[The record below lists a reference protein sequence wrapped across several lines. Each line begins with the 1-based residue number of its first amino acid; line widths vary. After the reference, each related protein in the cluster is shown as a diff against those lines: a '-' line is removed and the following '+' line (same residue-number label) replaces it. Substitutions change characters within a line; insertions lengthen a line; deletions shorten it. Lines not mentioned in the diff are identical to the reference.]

1 MEKKNGIRNDPFYP
15 QIFRL
20 VLPIVIQNL
29 LSAAVSSADVVMLNY
44 VGQSSI
50 SAVSLAAQYANVLFM
65 VFYGL
70 GTGATMLCAQYYGK
84 GDMRAIQAVEGIAL
98 RFSLGIALVFAGF
111 ALTVPEGMMRLFTD
125 DGELIAIGASYL
137 RFMSVSYLCWGITEV
152 YLAVLRSIGRVMI
165 STLLNALAFSANI
178 MLNAV
183 FIFGLFGAP
192 ELGAAG
198 VAIATSLS
206 RLIELAACFAVSFF
220 SRDIKLD
227 FRYLFMKNR
236 LLFSDFV
243 RLSLPALGNDVS
255 WSVAFSMYSV
265 IMGHLGTD
273 AVAANSFVVVVRNF
287 GTVLCFGMASAGGI
301 LLGNIIGENRLED
314 ARKDAGK
321 VMKLTVITGAVGG
334 LIVLAATP
342 FVLKYAQLTD
352 TAMHYLKYMLL
363 INTYYVMGAA
373 VNTALIAGVFRAGGD
388 SRFGFICDTVDMW
401 GYAVP
406 LGFLAAFVLKLPVM
420 WVYFL
425 LCTDEFVK
433 WPWVIRHYRSGK
445 WLHNI
450 TGTIFLRGSKALCPQ
465 MPAKF

>member
-183 FIFGLFGAP
+183 FIFGLFGIMNP
-192 ELGAAG
+192 
-198 VAIATSLS
+198 AI
-206 RLIELAACFAVSFF
+206 
-220 SRDIKLD
+220 
-227 FRYLFMKNR
+227 
-236 LLFSDFV
+236 
-243 RLSLPALGNDVS
+243 
-255 WSVAFSMYSV
+255 
-265 IMGHLGTD
+265 
-273 AVAANSFVVVVRNF
+273 
-287 GTVLCFGMASAGGI
+287 
-301 LLGNIIGENRLED
+301 
-314 ARKDAGK
+314 
-321 VMKLTVITGAVGG
+321 
-334 LIVLAATP
+334 
-342 FVLKYAQLTD
+342 
-352 TAMHYLKYMLL
+352 
-363 INTYYVMGAA
+363 
-373 VNTALIAGVFRAGGD
+373 
-388 SRFGFICDTVDMW
+388 
-401 GYAVP
+401 
-406 LGFLAAFVLKLPVM
+406 
-420 WVYFL
+420 
-425 LCTDEFVK
+425 
-433 WPWVIRHYRSGK
+433 
-445 WLHNI
+445 
-450 TGTIFLRGSKALCPQ
+450 
-465 MPAKF
+465 